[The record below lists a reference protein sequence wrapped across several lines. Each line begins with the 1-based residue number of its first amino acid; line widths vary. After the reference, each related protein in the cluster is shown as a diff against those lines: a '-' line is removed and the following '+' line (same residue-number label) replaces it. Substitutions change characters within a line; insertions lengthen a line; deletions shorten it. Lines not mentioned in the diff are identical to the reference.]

1 MKYNG
6 SKWIY
11 ARNICFGGVLREA
24 AILEIGQI
32 PVADHWDKS
41 LLEIAGEPVLQ
52 IFEKTGLHTV
62 DSVFFGNM
70 LSGAVNNQL
79 HLGSYLGDWL
89 GARHT
94 EGIHVE
100 TACSSGASAFRS
112 ALFAVA
118 SGDVETAVAV
128 GAEKMTDSPAETITA
143 ELATAADSAYERD
156 MGVSFIAMNA
166 MLMRRY
172 MHEYGWARE
181 SFAGF
186 AVNAHANAVHNPCA
200 RFRHAITKEAYLRA
214 EMVCDPVSIL
224 DAPPVV
230 DGAAAV
236 LIVPLDYVRG
246 HQGIVRILGS
256 GAATDTAALHNRK
269 DPLWLSAAERSAKQA
284 YAQAGITPKDIDL
297 FEAHDAFTI
306 MSALALEACGFAE
319 RGRGPEL
326 AESGEITLKGRIPIS
341 TQGGLKARG
350 HPVGATGLY
359 QIAEAVR
366 QLQGVCGEGQVEGA
380 EIAMTQSIG
389 GIGTNVLTNIF
400 AL

>member
-1 MKYNG
+1 M
-6 SKWIY
+6 
-11 ARNICFGGVLREA
+11 RET
-24 AILEIGQI
+24 AILEVGQI
-32 PVADHWDKS
+32 PAADHWDKS

-52 IFEKTGLHTV
+52 IFEKTGLHTA

-118 SGDVETAVAV
+118 SGDVDTAIAV

-143 ELATAADSAYERD
+143 ELAAAADSEFERD
-156 MGVSFIAMNA
+156 MGTSFVAENA
-166 MLMRRY
+166 MIMRRY
-172 MHEYGWARE
+172 MYEYGWTRE
-181 SFAGF
+181 NFAGF
-186 AVNAHANAVHNPCA
+186 SVNAHANAVHNPFA
-200 RFRHAITKEAYLRA
+200 RFRSAITKEAYLKA
-214 EMVCDPVSIL
+214 EMFCDPVSVM

-236 LIVPLDYVRG
+236 LIVPLDWVRG
-246 HQGIVRILGS
+246 QSGIVRIIGS
-256 GAATDTAALHNRK
+256 GAASDTAAVHNRK
-269 DPLWLSAAERSAKQA
+269 DSLWLSAAERSAKQA
-284 YAQAGITPKDIDL
+284 YAQAGITPDEIDL

-306 MSALALEACGFAE
+306 ISALSLEACGFAE
-319 RGRGPEL
+319 RGKGPQL
-326 AESGEITLKGRIPIS
+326 AEDGEITLTGRIPIS
-341 TQGGLKARG
+341 TRGGLKARG

-359 QIAEAVR
+359 QIVEAVH
-366 QLQGVCGEGQVEGA
+366 QLQGVCGKGQVEGA
-380 EIAMTQSIG
+380 RIAMTQNIG
-389 GIGTNVLTNIF
+389 GLGTNVLTNIF
-400 AL
+400 SL

>member
-1 MKYNG
+1 M
-6 SKWIY
+6 
-11 ARNICFGGVLREA
+11 RET

-32 PVADHWDKS
+32 PVADQWDKS

-94 EGIHVE
+94 EGVHVE

-118 SGDVETAVAV
+118 SGDVDTAIAV
-128 GAEKMTDSPAETITA
+128 GAEKMTDSPAEEITA
-143 ELATAADSAYERD
+143 ELASAADSEYERD
-156 MGVSFIAMNA
+156 MGTSFVAMNA
-166 MLMRRY
+166 MIMRRY
-172 MHEYGWARE
+172 MHEYGWTRE
-181 SFAGF
+181 NFAGF
-186 AVNAHANAVHNPCA
+186 SLNAHANAVHNPFA
-200 RFRHAITKEAYLRA
+200 RFRSPVSRDAYLKA
-214 EMVCDPVSIL
+214 EMVCDPVSVL
-224 DAPPVV
+224 DAPPVA

-236 LIVPLDYVRG
+236 LVVPLDWVRG
-246 HQGIVRILGS
+246 QKGIVRVIGS

-269 DPLWLSAAERSAKQA
+269 DLLWLSAAERSAKQA
-284 YAQAGITPKDIDL
+284 YTQAGVTPGDIDL

-306 MSALALEACGFAE
+306 ISALSLEACGFAE
-319 RGRGPEL
+319 RGKGPQL
-326 AESGEITLKGRIPIS
+326 AEDGEIKLTGRIPIS
-341 TQGGLKARG
+341 TRGGLKARG

-359 QIAEAVR
+359 QIVEAVQ
-366 QLQGVCGEGQVEGA
+366 QLQGLCGEGQVDGA
-380 EIAMTQSIG
+380 EIAMTQNIG
-389 GIGTNVLTNIF
+389 GLGTNVLTHIF
-400 AL
+400 SL

>member
-1 MKYNG
+1 M
-6 SKWIY
+6 
-11 ARNICFGGVLREA
+11 RET

-118 SGDVETAVAV
+118 SGDVDTAIAV
-128 GAEKMTDSPAETITA
+128 GAEKMTDSPAEEITA
-143 ELATAADSAYERD
+143 ELASAADSEYERD
-156 MGVSFIAMNA
+156 MGVSFVAMNA
-166 MLMRRY
+166 MIMRRY
-172 MHEYGWARE
+172 MHEYGWTRE
-181 SFAGF
+181 NFAGF
-186 AVNAHANAVHNPCA
+186 SLNAHANAVHNPFA
-200 RFRHAITKEAYLRA
+200 RFRSAVSKEAYMKA
-214 EMVCDPVSIL
+214 EMVCDPVSVL
-224 DAPPVV
+224 DAPPVA

-236 LIVPLDYVRG
+236 LIVPLDWVRG
-246 HQGIVRILGS
+246 QKGIVRIIGS

-284 YAQAGITPKDIDL
+284 YAQAAVTPADIDL

-306 MSALALEACGFAE
+306 ISALSLEACGFAE
-319 RGRGPEL
+319 RGKGPQL
-326 AESGEITLKGRIPIS
+326 AADGEIRLTGRIPIS
-341 TQGGLKARG
+341 TRGGLKARG

-359 QIAEAVR
+359 QIAEAVQ
-366 QLQGVCGEGQVEGA
+366 QLQGACGEGQVEGA
-380 EIAMTQSIG
+380 EIAMTQNIG
-389 GIGTNVLTNIF
+389 GLGTNVLTHIF
-400 AL
+400 SL

>member
-1 MKYNG
+1 M
-6 SKWIY
+6 
-11 ARNICFGGVLREA
+11 RET

-94 EGIHVE
+94 EGVHVE

-118 SGDVETAVAV
+118 SGDVDTAIAV
-128 GAEKMTDSPAETITA
+128 GAEKMTDSPAEEITA
-143 ELATAADSAYERD
+143 ELASAADSEYERD
-156 MGVSFIAMNA
+156 MGVSFVAMNA
-166 MLMRRY
+166 MVMRRY
-172 MHEYGWARE
+172 MHEYGWTRE
-181 SFAGF
+181 DFAPF
-186 AVNAHANAVHNPCA
+186 SLNAHANAVHNPFA
-200 RFRHAITKEAYLRA
+200 RFRSAISRDAYMKA
-214 EMVCDPVSIL
+214 EIVCDPVSVL
-224 DAPPVV
+224 DAPPVA

-236 LIVPLDYVRG
+236 LIVPLDWVRG
-246 HQGIVRILGS
+246 RNGVVRIIGS

-284 YAQAGITPKDIDL
+284 YAQAGVTPDEIDL
-297 FEAHDAFTI
+297 FEAHDAFTVI
-306 MSALALEACGFAE
+306 SALSLEACGFAD
-319 RGRGPEL
+319 RGKGPQL
-326 AESGEITLKGRIPIS
+326 AADGEIKLTGRIPIS
-341 TQGGLKARG
+341 TRGGLKARG

-359 QIAEAVR
+359 QIVEAVQ
-366 QLQGVCGEGQVEGA
+366 QLQGLCGEGQVEGA
-380 EIAMTQSIG
+380 EIAMTQNIG
-389 GIGTNVLTNIF
+389 GLGTNVLTHIF
-400 AL
+400 SL

>member
-1 MKYNG
+1 M
-6 SKWIY
+6 
-11 ARNICFGGVLREA
+11 RET

-52 IFEKTGLHTV
+52 IFEKTGLNNV
-62 DSVFFGNM
+62 DGVFFGNM

-100 TACSSGASAFRS
+100 TACSSGASAFRQ
-112 ALFAVA
+112 ALMAVA
-118 SGDVETAVAV
+118 SGDIDTAIAV
-128 GAEKMTDSPAETITA
+128 GAEKMTDAPAEEITA
-143 ELATAADSAYERD
+143 ELAAASDSEYERD
-156 MGVSFIAMNA
+156 MGISFTAMNA

-172 MHEYGWARE
+172 MSEYGWKRE
-181 SFAGF
+181 NFANF
-186 AVNAHANAVHNPCA
+186 SINAHANAVHNPCA
-200 RFRHAITKEAYLRA
+200 RFRSAITKETYMRA
-214 EMVCDPVSIL
+214 EMVNDPVSVM

-246 HQGIVRILGS
+246 QLGVVRILGS
-256 GAATDTAALHNRK
+256 GAATDNFALHSRK

-284 YAQAGITPKDIDL
+284 YSQAGLTPEDIDL
-297 FEAHDAFTI
+297 FEAHDAFTVI
-306 MSALALEACGFAE
+306 SALSLEACGFAE
-319 RGRGPEL
+319 RGKGPQL
-326 AESGEITLKGRIPIS
+326 AENGEITLTGRIPIS
-341 TQGGLKARG
+341 TRGGLKARG

-359 QIAEAVR
+359 QIVEAVQ
-366 QLQGVCGEGQVEGA
+366 QLQGVCGEGQVPDAG
-380 EIAMTQSIG
+380 IAMTQNFG
-389 GIGTNVLTNIF
+389 GLGTNVITSIF
-400 AL
+400 SL

>member
-1 MKYNG
+1 M
-6 SKWIY
+6 
-11 ARNICFGGVLREA
+11 RET

-52 IFEKTGLHTV
+52 IFEKTGLNNV

-70 LSGAVNNQL
+70 LSGSVNNQL

-100 TACSSGASAFRS
+100 SACASGASAFRS

-118 SGDVETAVAV
+118 SGDVDTAIAV
-128 GAEKMTDSPAETITA
+128 GAEKMTDVPSETITA
-143 ELATAADSAYERD
+143 ELATAADSEYERD
-156 MGVSFIAMNA
+156 MGVSFVAMNA

-172 MHEYGWARE
+172 MHEYGWTRE
-181 SFAGF
+181 NFAGF
-186 AVNAHANAVHNPCA
+186 SVNAHANAVHNPYA
-200 RFRHAITKEAYLRA
+200 RFRKAITKEAYMKA
-214 EMVCDPVSIL
+214 EMVCDPVSVL

-236 LIVPLDYVRG
+236 LIVPLDMVRG
-246 HQGIVRILGS
+246 QQGIVRILGS
-256 GAATDTAALHNRK
+256 GAAADTAALHRRK
-269 DPLWLSAAERSAKQA
+269 DLLWLTAAERSAKQA
-284 YAQAGITPKDIDL
+284 YAQAGLTPNDIDL

-306 MSALALEACGFAE
+306 VSALSLEACGFAE

-326 AESGEITLKGRIPIS
+326 AENGEITLTGRIPIS

-350 HPVGATGLY
+350 HPVGATGIY
-359 QIAEAVR
+359 QIVEAVR
-366 QLQGVCGEGQVEGA
+366 QLQGLCGAGQVEGA
-380 EIAMTQSIG
+380 KIAMTQNIG
-389 GIGTNVLTNIF
+389 GLGTNVITNIF

>member
-1 MKYNG
+1 M
-6 SKWIY
+6 
-11 ARNICFGGVLREA
+11 RET

-94 EGIHVE
+94 EGVHIE
-100 TACSSGASAFRS
+100 TACSSGASAFRA

-118 SGDVETAVAV
+118 SGDIDTAIAV
-128 GAEKMTDSPAETITA
+128 GAEKMTDSPAEEITA
-143 ELATAADSAYERD
+143 ELATASDSEYERD
-156 MGVSFIAMNA
+156 MGISFTAMNA

-172 MHEYGWARE
+172 MHEYGWTRE
-181 SFAGF
+181 NFAGF
-186 AVNAHANAVHNPCA
+186 SVNAHANAVHNPFA
-200 RFRHAITKEAYLRA
+200 RFRSPISKEAYLKA
-214 EMVCDPVSIL
+214 EMVCDPVSVL
-224 DAPPVV
+224 DAPPIV
-230 DGAAAV
+230 DGSAAV

-246 HQGIVRILGS
+246 QQGIVRVLGS
-256 GAATDTAALHNRK
+256 GAATDTASLHGRV
-269 DPLWLSAAERSAKQA
+269 DPLWLSASEKSAKQA
-284 YAQAGITPKDIDL
+284 YSQAGLCPADISL
-297 FEAHDAFTI
+297 FEAHDAFTVI
-306 MSALALEACGFAE
+306 SALSLEACGFAE
-319 RGRGPEL
+319 RGQGPRL
-326 AESGEITLKGRIPIS
+326 AEEGEITLKGRIPIS
-341 TQGGLKARG
+341 TRGGLKARG

-359 QIAEAVR
+359 QIVEAVQ
-366 QLQGVCGEGQVEGA
+366 QLQGLCGEGQVENA
-380 EIAMTQSIG
+380 RIAMTQNIG
-389 GIGTNVLTNIF
+389 GLGVNVITNIF

>member
-1 MKYNG
+1 M
-6 SKWIY
+6 
-11 ARNICFGGVLREA
+11 RET

-32 PVADHWDKS
+32 PVADQWDKS

-94 EGIHVE
+94 EGVHIE

-118 SGDVETAVAV
+118 SGDVDTAIAV
-128 GAEKMTDSPAETITA
+128 GAEKMTDSPAEEITA
-143 ELATAADSAYERD
+143 ELASAADSEYERD
-156 MGVSFIAMNA
+156 MGTSFVAMNA
-166 MLMRRY
+166 MIMRRY
-172 MHEYGWARE
+172 MHEYGWIRE
-181 SFAGF
+181 NFAGF
-186 AVNAHANAVHNPCA
+186 SLNAHANAVHNPFA
-200 RFRHAITKEAYLRA
+200 RFRSPVSRDAYLKA
-214 EMVCDPVSIL
+214 EMVCDPVSVL
-224 DAPPVV
+224 DAPPVA

-236 LIVPLDYVRG
+236 LVVPLDWVRG
-246 HQGIVRILGS
+246 QKGIVRIIGS

-269 DPLWLSAAERSAKQA
+269 DLLWLSAAERSAKQA
-284 YAQAGITPKDIDL
+284 YAQAGVTPGDIDL

-306 MSALALEACGFAE
+306 ISALSLEACGFAE
-319 RGRGPEL
+319 RGKGPQL
-326 AESGEITLKGRIPIS
+326 AEDGEIRLTGRIPIS
-341 TQGGLKARG
+341 TRGGLKARG

-359 QIAEAVR
+359 QIVEADQ
-366 QLQGVCGEGQVEGA
+366 QLQGLCGEGQVEGA
-380 EIAMTQSIG
+380 EIAMTQNIG
-389 GIGTNVLTNIF
+389 GLGTNVLTHIF
-400 AL
+400 SL

>member
-1 MKYNG
+1 M
-6 SKWIY
+6 
-11 ARNICFGGVLREA
+11 RET

-32 PVADHWDKS
+32 PVADQWDKS

-94 EGIHVE
+94 EGVHIE

-118 SGDVETAVAV
+118 SGDVDTAIAV
-128 GAEKMTDSPAETITA
+128 GAEKMTDSPAEEITA
-143 ELATAADSAYERD
+143 ELASAADSEYERD
-156 MGVSFIAMNA
+156 MGTSFVAMNA
-166 MLMRRY
+166 MIMRRY
-172 MHEYGWARE
+172 MHEYGWTRDN
-181 SFAGF
+181 FAGF
-186 AVNAHANAVHNPCA
+186 SLNAHANAVHNPFA
-200 RFRHAITKEAYLRA
+200 RFRSPVSRDAYLKA
-214 EMVCDPVSIL
+214 EMVCEPVSVL
-224 DAPPVV
+224 DAPPVA

-236 LIVPLDYVRG
+236 LVVPLDWVRG
-246 HQGIVRILGS
+246 QKGIVRIIGS

-269 DPLWLSAAERSAKQA
+269 DLLWLSAAERSAKQA
-284 YAQAGITPKDIDL
+284 YAQAGVTPGDIDL

-306 MSALALEACGFAE
+306 ISALSLEACGFAE
-319 RGRGPEL
+319 RGKGPQL
-326 AESGEITLKGRIPIS
+326 AEDGEIKLTGRIPIS
-341 TQGGLKARG
+341 TRGGLKARG

-359 QIAEAVR
+359 QIVEAVQ
-366 QLQGVCGEGQVEGA
+366 QLQGLCGEGQVEGA
-380 EIAMTQSIG
+380 EIAMTQNIG
-389 GIGTNVLTNIF
+389 GLGTNVLTHIF
-400 AL
+400 SL

>member
-1 MKYNG
+1 M
-6 SKWIY
+6 
-11 ARNICFGGVLREA
+11 RET

-32 PVADHWDKS
+32 PVADHWDKN

-52 IFEKTGLHTV
+52 IFEKTGLNTV

-100 TACSSGASAFRS
+100 TACSSGASAFRQ
-112 ALFAVA
+112 ALMAVA
-118 SGDVETAVAV
+118 SGDVDTAIAV
-128 GAEKMTDSPAETITA
+128 GAEKMTDSPAETVTA
-143 ELATAADSAYERD
+143 ELASAADSEYERD
-156 MGVSFIAMNA
+156 MGVSFTALNA

-172 MHEYGWARE
+172 MEEYGWERE
-181 SFAGF
+181 NFAF
-186 AVNAHANAVHNPCA
+186 FSVNAHANAVYNPNA
-200 RFRHAITKEAYLRA
+200 RFRTAISKEVYLRS
-214 EMVCDPVSIL
+214 EMVCPPVSVM

-246 HQGIVRILGS
+246 QQGVVRILGS
-256 GAATDTAALHNRK
+256 GAASDTAALHSRK
-269 DPLWLSAAERSAKQA
+269 DFLWLSAAERSARQA
-284 YAQAGITPKDIDL
+284 YSQAGVTPEDIDL

-306 MSALALEACGFAE
+306 ISAMSLEACGFAE
-319 RGRGPEL
+319 RGKGPCL
-326 AESGEITLKGRIPIS
+326 AEEGEIALTGRIPIS
-341 TQGGLKARG
+341 TRGGLKARG

-359 QIAEAVR
+359 QIVEAVE
-366 QLQGVCGEGQVEGA
+366 QLRGICGEGQVPDA
-380 EIAMTQSIG
+380 EIAMTQNIG
-389 GIGTNVLTNIF
+389 GLGTNVITNIF
-400 AL
+400 SL